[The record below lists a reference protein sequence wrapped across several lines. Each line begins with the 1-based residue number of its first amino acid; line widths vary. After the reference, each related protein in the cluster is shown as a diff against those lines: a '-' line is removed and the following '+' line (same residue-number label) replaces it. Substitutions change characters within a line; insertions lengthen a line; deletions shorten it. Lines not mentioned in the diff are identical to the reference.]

1 MCKSSPVAFLLRF
14 FVLRIASNLLAS
26 DVAIDLRMRSLDSQ
40 NFATVSTAVPDL
52 KALPWY

>member
-26 DVAIDLRMRSLDSQ
+26 DVAIDLRMRSLDSL
-40 NFATVSTAVPDL
+40 NFATLSTAVQHL
-52 KALPWY
+52 KAITCY